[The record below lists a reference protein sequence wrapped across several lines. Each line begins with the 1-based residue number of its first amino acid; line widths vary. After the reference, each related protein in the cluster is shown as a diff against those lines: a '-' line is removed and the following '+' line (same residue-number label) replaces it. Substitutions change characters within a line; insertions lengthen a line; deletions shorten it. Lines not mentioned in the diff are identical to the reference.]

1 MFSDEYYG
9 QHDAQPAFELESFR
23 DMLMDN
29 GGNDFGG
36 VDFSVYPPPEQFE
49 FGRTSAPADNDFK
62 FDLTDNVSAVVR
74 PENTGPVLRPY
85 SVPALRL
92 DIPPTFFGD
101 TTSINPSLLGSRTQL
116 GRVDHLAADRPAMSN
131 FQVDPALAPQ
141 PANNYAFGPC
151 AYDGQH
157 AIPASNPRP
166 SVSSLSTYLPPPPAP
181 VRVARHRN
189 PQPTRPKQDSRT
201 MPPQPS
207 KRRPT
212 IPESFFPYLDVA
224 NPPQREGQVPD
235 ARGSKDTTI
244 ANGYYYRINSPAPLT
259 GFFGKGSDIRYQGPE
274 FHQKVEFTGA
284 EFTKYLRTCP
294 RNPVLVVQLQPQKC
308 NHRYI
313 RGGQSFKCRNK
324 NCPDPNKTIWKGH
337 FRVSI
342 TEFYDSE
349 GHWLNPFQSAAGY
362 LHLYCLETMVNLS
375 EVVTDV
381 PVSVC
386 AEARDFQHEPGNP
399 MRLSKQEQRTYQE
412 WVGEFAP
419 KWADYRFQHTRAG
432 LPRDQWPAL
441 PVVDEDRLYRR
452 LMETHLQKQNA
463 STAKMAKKRR
473 AKAGGNKITG
483 HIDQLLGDVSKHVAV
498 MKRRR
503 DAHVKND
510 DEEGTSTQ
518 AATGQHPPGGEPSGK
533 RRRLSVDEGA
543 EQPRDLGPG
552 PSKKRQRLGGG
563 KPCHSYNLRSASP
576 RKSRASPLQQFDAD
590 MFLDFGNLVTAV
602 LDDDDDVDAQVK
614 ALVRNEQRREPRSRN
629 PVAAAGGGAR

>member
-9 QHDAQPAFELESFR
+9 QHDPQPAFELESFR
-23 DMLMDN
+23 DMMDN

-49 FGRTSAPADNDFK
+49 SGRTSAPADNDSK
-62 FDLTDNVSAVVR
+62 FDLTDNVAAVVR

-92 DIPPTFFGD
+92 GIPPTFFD

-116 GRVDHLAADRPAMSN
+116 GRVDHLAADRRR
-131 FQVDPALAPQ
+131 
-141 PANNYAFGPC
+141 
-151 AYDGQH
+151 
-157 AIPASNPRP
+157 PASNPRP
-166 SVSSLSTYLPPPPAP
+166 SVSSLSRYLPPPAP
-181 VRVARHRN
+181 VMVARHRN
-189 PQPTRPKQDSRT
+189 PQLTRPKQDSRA

-235 ARGSKDTTI
+235 AKGSRDTTV

-259 GFFGKGSDIRYQGPE
+259 DFFGKGSDIRYQGPE

-284 EFTKYLRTCP
+284 EFIKYLRTCP

-399 MRLSKQEQRTYQE
+399 MQLSKQEQRTYQE

-419 KWADYRFQHTRAG
+419 QWADYRFQHTRAG
-432 LPRDQWPAL
+432 LPRDQWPA
-441 PVVDEDRLYRR
+441 PAVADEDRLYRR

-510 DEEGTSTQ
+510 DKEGTSAQ
-518 AATGQHPPGGEPSGK
+518 VATGQHPPGGAPSGK
-533 RRRLSVDEGA
+533 RRRQSVDEGA
-543 EQPRDLGPG
+543 EPPRDLVPG
-552 PSKKRQRLGGG
+552 PSKKRQRLGSS
-563 KPCHSYNLRSASP
+563 KHCHSYNLRSASP
-576 RKSRASPLQQFDAD
+576 RKSRASPLRQFDAD
-590 MFLDFGNLVTAV
+590 MFLDFGNLVTPV
-602 LDDDDDVDAQVK
+602 LDDDDDVDAQMK
-614 ALVRNEQRREPRSRN
+614 ALSGMGKPREPPSRN